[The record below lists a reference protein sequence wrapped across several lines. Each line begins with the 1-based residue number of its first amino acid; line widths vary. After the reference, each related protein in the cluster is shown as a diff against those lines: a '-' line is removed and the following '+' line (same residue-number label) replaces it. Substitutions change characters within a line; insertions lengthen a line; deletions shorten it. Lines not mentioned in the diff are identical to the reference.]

1 MAITPTISRSRQN
14 NFVDARKK
22 EDDIK
27 SLVENGSDGDHITL
41 HAGDFSENN
50 LEVTT
55 PVYVPEDV
63 YVTVLNGATLEA
75 MDPGQ
80 PSDPYPL
87 YDIFSGHIENI
98 ADLRQTSWDNFED
111 RAVHAVRSASNLNL
125 NDAKLN
131 SIEIDGPGQAEAFTA
146 NVDGNGDVKVGD
158 LEKQKLAYAA
168 TDDGKL
174 AAASALNYD
183 GNNFDVGVST
193 RINDSL
199 QVQDNVTVGAHTKSN
214 TGSFKNLE
222 DNRIPVA
229 DTRLGRKGTLV
240 DYKQFNFNGSEFN
253 VGTNSNEVET
263 SFTGAFLLNKIS
275 SSYDFHVDPE
285 VGGVFE
291 GVLAVNKKSLDPP
304 KALQVRQA
312 TKDVAFYTKTKSSK
326 ANAWRVE
333 NENEEILSLDGKGL
347 LKVNG
352 LSTKEIKTEA
362 GDDLIIHPSTMEASV
377 RANLTVNY
385 DLKVVGDAMFYDNF
399 LTVNEGVSGLPVRD
413 AGIEVDRGS
422 KNDVDLRWNED
433 TNRWEFTNDGN
444 VYQQIGTSYSVSF
457 QVVDDTIPSGS
468 SRVLNLSNIFS
479 QGTVTDETILSTF
492 VKDTTPGSPTNGEY
506 INAHGVATVARRSEE
521 YEVYNEHSSSLEF
534 RFVLRDI

>member
-27 SLVENGSDGDHITL
+27 SLIENGSDGDHITL

-55 PVYVPEDV
+55 PIYVPEDV

-75 MDPGQ
+75 MDPGKA
-80 PSDPYPL
+80 SDPYPL

-131 SIEIDGPGQAEAFTA
+131 SLEIDGPGQPEAFTA

-158 LEKQKLAYAA
+158 LEKHKLAYAA

-174 AAASALNYD
+174 ASASGLNYN
-183 GNNFDVGVST
+183 GNQFDVGVST
-193 RINDSL
+193 RISESL
-199 QVQDNVTVGAHTKSN
+199 RVQDNLTVGGHARSD
-214 TGSFKNLE
+214 TGSFKNLG

-229 DTRLGRKGTLV
+229 DTRLGRSGTLV
-240 DYKQFNFNGSEFN
+240 DYKQFTFDGSTFN
-253 VGTNSNEVET
+253 VGASKSKVE
-263 SFTGAFLLNKIS
+263 SRLFGSLFLNKTS
-275 SSYDFHVDPE
+275 SSYDFHIDPDT
-285 VGGVFE
+285 GGVVE
-291 GVLAVNKKSLDPP
+291 GVLAVNKKTLDPS

-312 TKDVAFYTKTKSSK
+312 TKEVAFYTKTKSSK
-326 ANAWRVE
+326 KTAWSVE
-333 NENEEILSLDGKGL
+333 NENGEILGLSGSGL
-347 LKVNG
+347 LGVQG
-352 LSTKEIKTEA
+352 LSTKEIKTKA
-362 GDDLIIHPSTMEASV
+362 GEDLLIHPSTMQASV
-377 RANLTVNY
+377 RGSLTVDY
-385 DLKVVGDAMFYDNF
+385 DLKVVGDAEFYDNF
-399 LTVNEGVSGLPVRD
+399 LTVNEGVSGMPVRD
-413 AGIEVDRGS
+413 AGLEVNRGS

-457 QVVDDTIPSGS
+457 QVVDDTIPSGGS
-468 SRVLNLSNIFS
+468 KVLDLSNIFT
-479 QGTVTDETILSTF
+479 QGTVTDETILSSF
-492 VKDTTPGSPTNGEY
+492 VKDTTPGSQTNGEY
-506 INAHGVATVARRSEE
+506 INAHGVATTVRRSEE
-521 YEVYNEHSSSLEF
+521 YEVFNEHSSSLEF